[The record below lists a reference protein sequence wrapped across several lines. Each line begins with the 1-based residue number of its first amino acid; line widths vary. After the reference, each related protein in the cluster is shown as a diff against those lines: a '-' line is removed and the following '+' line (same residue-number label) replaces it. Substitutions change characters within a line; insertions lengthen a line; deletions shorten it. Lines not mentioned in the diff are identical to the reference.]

1 MGLGANRRNLSQR
14 RIVAAQ
20 TKEIAEEKVLD
31 KGFVRLVD
39 WMGGDEAVV
48 LSARVSYAQGLK
60 GDEKDRKLVDYLL
73 KHQHMTPF
81 EQAVFKFHIKMP
93 IFVMRQ
99 LVRHRAASINEESAR
114 YREVDDDFYVPQ
126 AFRRQDSV
134 NKQGSVAA
142 PEINQGKALELYE
155 KTVQSAYQAYRGLIG
170 QGVAREMARMCLPVG
185 LYTQIYW
192 TISARNLMH
201 FIELRAESHA
211 QWEIQQYALACAKF
225 FKIRMPWTWDA
236 FLKYTWKGG
245 NPILDAEKKILDG
258 HH

>member
-1 MGLGANRRNLSQR
+1 MTEA
-14 RIVAAQ
+14 
-20 TKEIAEEKVLD
+20 KEILEEKVLD
-31 KGFVRLVD
+31 LGFVRLVD

-60 GDEKDRKLVDYLL
+60 GDEKDRKLVEYLL

-114 YREVDDDFYVPQ
+114 YREVDDHFYTPTE
-126 AFRRQDSV
+126 FRKQDIK
-134 NKQGSVAA
+134 NKQGSVASPDIDQA
-142 PEINQGKALELYE
+142 KAQAIYE
-155 KTVQSAYQAYRGLIG
+155 KSTELAFKTYRELIG
-170 QGVAREMARMCLPVG
+170 LGVAREMARMCLPVG

-201 FIELRAESHA
+201 FIELRADTHA

-225 FKIRMPWTWDA
+225 FKSRMPWTWEA
-236 FLKYTWKGG
+236 FLKFNWKGV
-245 NPILDAEKKILDG
+245 NPILDAQKASLLG
-258 HH
+258 QSNGNT